1 MSTRLRKRSKFST
14 WMRRIGIFF
23 LLSFIGFNV
32 YLGYTGKWYF
42 YTALTKTYFIG
53 QKGPGIYD
61 KDLFPYRTIEP
72 AKEEKVFNQHPKS
85 PAFEL
90 TKDELDY
97 IKQWKTTSFLVM
109 RNDTILFE
117 KYWGDHDENTV
128 SNTFSTAKSVVG
140 LLIGIAIEE
149 GYIGGLDESASLYIP
164 EFDNGE
170 LRPITIRHLLTMS
183 PGLNWHESGGN
194 PFSDNAEAYY
204 GKELTKKVLSQ
215 KPIRKSGEV
224 YEYISSSTQLLTMI
238 LEKATG
244 KNLSTYFGEKIWSKI
259 GTGNQAFWSMDREDG
274 IEKGYCC
281 LYATT
286 RDFAKIG
293 LLIQQNGNWNGE
305 QVVPEWYLRESFTPA
320 KIKTLSGKD
329 NQRYGLHWWVVPTAE
344 DTIKYARGIQGQY
357 IAVIPSKNL
366 ILVRTGHKRTPDYGD
381 NPEDADQ
388 FPALIQPQGGHPP
401 DLFVYLRI
409 ALRIAAEL
417 P

>member
-1 MSTRLRKRSKFST
+1 
-14 WMRRIGIFF
+14 
-23 LLSFIGFNV
+23 
-32 YLGYTGKWYF
+32 
-42 YTALTKTYFIG
+42 
-53 QKGPGIYD
+53 
-61 KDLFPYRTIEP
+61 
-72 AKEEKVFNQHPKS
+72 
-85 PAFEL
+85 
-90 TKDELDY
+90 
-97 IKQWKTTSFLVM
+97 M

-117 KYWGDHDENTV
+117 KYWGEHDENTV

-259 GTGNQAFWSMDREDG
+259 GTGNQAFWSMDKEDG

-293 LLIQQNGNWNGE
+293 LLIQQNGNGMANKSCPNGTCAKAL
-305 QVVPEWYLRESFTPA
+305 LRQKS
-320 KIKTLSGKD
+320 KLLSG
-329 NQRYGLHWWVVPTAE
+329 QR
-344 DTIKYARGIQGQY
+344 Q
-357 IAVIPSKNL
+357 S
-366 ILVRTGHKRTPDYGD
+366 
-381 NPEDADQ
+381 
-388 FPALIQPQGGHPP
+388 ALW
-401 DLFVYLRI
+401 I
-409 ALRIAAEL
+409 ALVGSAQ
-417 P
+417 